1 MLTKTFSDI
10 PKAYNPADVEDKW
23 YKYWNDNGI
32 FNSDIDESKKP
43 YTIAIPPPN
52 ITGML
57 TMGHILNN
65 TLQDIFI
72 RTKRMQGY
80 NACWVP
86 GTDHASIATETKVTK
101 FLADK
106 QIDKYQ
112 IGREAF
118 LEHCQEWKKEYGGI
132 IIQQLKKLGVS
143 CDWRR
148 ERFTMD
154 EDYYY
159 EVIKAFVDLYKEGKI
174 YRGYRMVN
182 WDPANKSAISDEEVI
197 YKTVNG
203 KLWYFKYPVINSDEF
218 VIVATTRPETMLGD
232 TGVAIN
238 PNDKRYKHLI
248 GKKVLLPIAEREIPI
263 FADDYVDMEFGTGVV
278 KVTPAHDINDYEMG
292 QRHKLDMINIFND
305 DATTNG
311 NVPQDFQELDRYEV
325 RKKVVERMGE
335 LGFLHKTEDYQN
347 KVGYS
352 ERGNVPIEPYLSEQ
366 WFMKM
371 SSEGGSASGGD
382 DLVTPAI
389 KAVQDGRIRF
399 YPKHWEKTYFHW
411 MENIKDW
418 CISRQLWWGHR
429 IPVWYC
435 VGDDHC
441 KIECKEPIVSVEPPK
456 KCPHCG
462 STNLRQDEDVLDTW
476 ASSWLWAHAIFR
488 SDKERKYYYPTNT
501 LVTGPDI
508 IFFWVA
514 RMIMAG
520 MHFMKDIPFSDVYFT
535 SIIRDIQG
543 RKMSKSLGNSPDPLD
558 VIKEYGADA
567 LRFTV
572 IFLAPLGQDV
582 LFSTDKCELGRN
594 FANKIWNA
602 GRFLLMNKETIKVNN
617 SLKNDHKD
625 FADEWIISRF
635 NNTLLQLNRA
645 MNEFEVNN
653 AIKLIYGFIW
663 NDFCD
668 WYVEMIKN
676 RLYSDNEEVKS
687 AVLTRAISIFED
699 ALKILHPFMPF
710 ITEEL
715 WQLIEERK
723 DGESISTSE
732 YPVVNESLIKESADE
747 EMEFVKDIITA
758 IRNIRGEMNIAP
770 SKKVNAMIK
779 SSSVK
784 EYQTDYIKRL
794 AKVEELNVDPDVQK
808 PKASASA
815 ILKDIE
821 IFIPLE
827 GLIDLDVERQR
838 LQKEITR
845 LEGSLAGIEKKLS
858 NEKFVANAA
867 PEVVE
872 KERAKQRDWQEN
884 LNKLKE
890 ILDNLN

>member
-1 MLTKTFSDI
+1 MPVKTFADI
-10 PKAYNPADVEDKW
+10 PKAYDPSQVEDKW
-23 YKYWNDNGI
+23 YKYWYDNELYH
-32 FNSDIDESKKP
+32 SEIDESRKP
-43 YTIAIPPPN
+43 YVIPIPPPN

-65 TLQDIFI
+65 SLQDIFI
-72 RTKRMQGY
+72 RLKRMQGY

-101 FLADK
+101 FLDDK
-106 QIDKYQ
+106 GIKKYE
-112 IGREAF
+112 IGRDEF
-118 LEHCQEWKKEYGGI
+118 LKHCMEWKAQYGGI

-148 ERFTMD
+148 EVFTMD
-154 EDYYY
+154 DQYYH

-203 KLWYFKYPVINSDEF
+203 KLWYFKYPVVGSDEF
-218 VIVATTRPETMLGD
+218 IVVATTRPETMLGD
-232 TGVAIN
+232 TGVAVN
-238 PNDKRYKHLI
+238 PNDERYKHLI
-248 GKKVLLPIAEREIPI
+248 RKKVMLPIADREIPI
-263 FADDYVDMEFGTGVV
+263 FADEYVDMEFGTGAV
-278 KVTPAHDINDYEMG
+278 KVTPAHDVNDYDMG
-292 QRHKLDMINIFND
+292 MRHSLQFINIFND
-305 DATTNG
+305 DATTNN
-311 NVPQDFQELDRYEV
+311 NVPEWLRGQDRYEV
-325 RKKVVERMGE
+325 RKKVAAKFEE
-335 LGFLHKTEDYQN
+335 LGLMHKIEDYQN

-371 SSEGGSASGGD
+371 EDLAKPAVDVVKEGK
-382 DLVTPAI
+382 V
-389 KAVQDGRIRF
+389 RF

-411 MENIKDW
+411 MEGIRDW

-429 IPVWYC
+429 IPVWYHKTTNEIYC
-435 VGDDHC
+435 DVNPPAD
-441 KIECKEPIVSVEPPK
+441 IEMWK
-456 KCPHCG
+456 
-462 STNLRQDEDVLDTW
+462 QDEDVLDTW

-488 SDKERKYYYPTNT
+488 TEEERKYYYPTST

-535 SIIRDIQG
+535 SIIRDAQG

-572 IFLAPLGQDV
+572 IYLAPLGQDV

-602 GRFLLMNKETIKVNN
+602 GRFLLMNRESIRTNPTIADK
-617 SLKNDHKD
+617 HKD
-625 FADEWIISRF
+625 FADEWIISRL
-635 NNTLLQLNRA
+635 NQTLLQFNKA
-645 MNEFEVNN
+645 MDAFEVNN
-653 AIKLIYGFIW
+653 AIKIVYSFIW
-663 NDFCD
+663 NDYCD
-668 WYVEMIKN
+668 WYIEMIKG
-676 RLYSDNEEVKS
+676 RLYGDNEEVKS

-699 ALKILHPFMPF
+699 ALKMLHPFMPF
-710 ITEEL
+710 LTEEL
-715 WQLIEERK
+715 WQLTNERK
-723 DGESISTSE
+723 NGESISVSDFPKADNT
-732 YPVVNESLIKESADE
+732 LIHESAE
-747 EMEFVKDIITA
+747 KEMDFVKDIITA

-770 SKKVNAMIK
+770 SKKVNAMLK
-779 SSSVK
+779 SGSVK
-784 EYQTDYIKRL
+784 EHQVEYIKKL
-794 AKVEELNVDPDVQK
+794 AKVDEIIVDSQLTK
-808 PKASASA
+808 PKASVSA
-815 ILKDIE
+815 VISDCE

-872 KERAKQRDWQEN
+872 KERTKQKEWVENISKLRDILKN
-884 LNKLKE
+884 LS
-890 ILDNLN
+890 

>member
-1 MLTKTFSDI
+1 MSAKSFSDI
-10 PKAYNPADVEDKW
+10 PKAYNPAEVEDKW
-23 YKYWNDNGI
+23 YKYWNDHGI
-32 FNSDIDESKKP
+32 FNSDIDETKKP

-65 TLQDIFI
+65 SLQDIFI

-106 QIDKYQ
+106 KIDKYE

-154 EDYYY
+154 DEYYH
-159 EVIKAFVDLYKEGKI
+159 EVIKAFVELYKEGKI

-197 YKTVNG
+197 FKTVNG
-203 KLWYFKYPVINSDEF
+203 KLWYFKYPVMDSEEF

-232 TGVAIN
+232 TGVAVN
-238 PNDKRYKHLI
+238 PNDGRYKHLI
-248 GKKVLLPIAEREIPI
+248 GKKILLPIADREIPI
-263 FADDYVDMEFGTGVV
+263 FADDYVDMEFGTGAV
-278 KVTPAHDINDYEMG
+278 KVTPAHDVNDYDMG
-292 QRHKLDMINIFND
+292 QRHKLELINIFND

-311 NVPQDFQELDRYEV
+311 NVPEEFRELDRYEV
-325 RKKVVERMGE
+325 RKKVVARLEE
-335 LGFLHKTEDYQN
+335 LALMFKIEDYQN

-371 SSEGGSASGGD
+371 DELAK
-382 DLVTPAI
+382 PAVE
-389 KAVQDGRIRF
+389 AVQQGKVRF

-411 MENIKDW
+411 MEGIRDW

-441 KIECKEPIVSVEPPK
+441 MLECKQPIVSITPPE
-456 KCPHCG
+456 KCPYCG
-462 STNLRQDEDVLDTW
+462 STNLKQDEDVLDTW
-476 ASSWLWAHAIFR
+476 ASSWVWAHAIF
-488 SDKERKYYYPTNT
+488 KTEEERKYYYPTNT

-520 MHFMKDIPFSDVYFT
+520 MHFQKNIPFSDVYFT
-535 SIIRDIQG
+535 SIIRDQQG
-543 RKMSKSLGNSPDPLD
+543 RKMSKSLGNSPDPLE
-558 VIKEYGADA
+558 VIKDFGADA

-572 IFLAPLGQDV
+572 IYLAPLGQDV

-602 GRFLLMNKETIKVNN
+602 GRFLLMNAEHIQ
-617 SLKNDHKD
+617 LKNELKNSHID
-625 FADEWIISRF
+625 FADEWIISRL
-635 NNTLLQLNRA
+635 NKTLQQLNKA
-645 MNEFEVNN
+645 MDEFEVNN
-653 AIKLIYGFIW
+653 AIKLIYSFIW

-676 RLYSDNEEVKS
+676 RLYADDAEVKN
-687 AVLTRAISIFED
+687 AVLSRAISIFED
-699 ALKILHPFMPF
+699 ALKMLHPFMPF

-715 WQLIEERK
+715 WQLMEERK
-723 DGESISTSE
+723 DGESISTSS
-732 YPVVNESLIKESADE
+732 YPIADENLIKDSADE
-747 EMEFVKDIITA
+747 EMDFVKDIITA

-770 SKKVNAMIK
+770 SKKVNALIK

-784 EYQTDYIKRL
+784 NYQIEYIKKL
-794 AKVEELNVDPDVQK
+794 AKVEELKVDPNIQK

-815 ILKDIE
+815 VLRGVE

-827 GLIDLDVERQR
+827 GLIDLEVERQKI
-838 LQKEITR
+838 QKEITR

-872 KERAKQRDWQEN
+872 KERAKQRDWSEN
-884 LNKLKE
+884 IIKLKE
-890 ILDNLN
+890 ILSNLN